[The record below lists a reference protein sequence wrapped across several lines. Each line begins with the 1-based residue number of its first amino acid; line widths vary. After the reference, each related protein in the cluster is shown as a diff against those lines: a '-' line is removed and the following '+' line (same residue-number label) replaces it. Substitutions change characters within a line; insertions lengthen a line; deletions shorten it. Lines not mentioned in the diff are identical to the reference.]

1 MNRSLISKGI
11 AIAMASLM
19 GFSATVSADTAIQK
33 KEVQTIVHDYIVQNP
48 EVLVQSLQSF
58 QQKQMEQTQKS
69 FTKIQEMAPKFSDRL
84 FHQTTDPVAGNPK
97 GTVTL
102 VEFSDYQ
109 CGHCITM
116 SAVVDALI
124 KKNPNLRVV
133 MKEFPIRGPISEVAA
148 KAAIAAQKQGKYY
161 DLRVALMDSKNGT
174 LTEDNIYTIAKS
186 VGLDVEKLKTD
197 MKSADVQQQI
207 KNNHKLAQD
216 LKLMF
221 TPVFFIAKSDINS
234 KSSPDSVVF
243 IPGGVDIEQLNQAIA
258 KLSS

>member
-1 MNRSLISKGI
+1 MNMNRSLISKGI

-186 VGLDVEKLKTD
+186 
-197 MKSADVQQQI
+197 
-207 KNNHKLAQD
+207 QD